1 MKEVFISSSEIAQL
15 REKNELDHSNEQVCI
30 HEFLFYPLEDG
41 HQRAL
46 NELFNFYCQNHFFLS
61 KFGIDCDQIFETYHL
76 FSLLCQK
83 RELLIQIA
91 TNKGILKEVIN
102 SFSANQKL

>member
-30 HEFLFYPLEDG
+30 HEFLFSPLEDG

-61 KFGIDCDQIFETYHL
+61 KFGIDSDQIFETYHL
-76 FSLLCQK
+76 FFPPMS
-83 RELLIQIA
+83 
-91 TNKGILKEVIN
+91 KEGAPHRN
-102 SFSANQKL
+102 SHQQGYFERSN

>member
-30 HEFLFYPLEDG
+30 HEFLFSPLEDG

-61 KFGIDCDQIFETYHL
+61 EFGIDYDQIFETYHL
-76 FSLLCQK
+76 FS
-83 RELLIQIA
+83 
-91 TNKGILKEVIN
+91 NKGILKEVIN
-102 SFSANQKL
+102 SCSTNQKL